1 MSIKFTILGCGSSL
15 GIPRIDG
22 YYGNC
27 DPKNKK
33 NLRSR
38 CSALISSKNLNIL
51 IDTSAGN
58 GAVSFSSTINGAD
71 ANARNL
77 TIESGTG
84 KVTVDGIIGGTDN
97 RPLGVIDINSATA
110 DGTGE
115 IELFDIGD
123 AGSVGS
129 GAITVGHST
138 TDKITFDGDLYKTGN
153 ALFTAKTG
161 ETIDMTTAGI
171 TFTLSLIHI

>member
-1 MSIKFTILGCGSSL
+1 MTGVTTLNGDIITNADASSNVGTVTITGA
-15 GIPRIDG
+15 
-22 YYGNC
+22 
-27 DPKNKK
+27 
-33 NLRSR
+33 
-38 CSALISSKNLNIL
+38 ALLDTGNIL

-97 RPLGVIDINSATA
+97 RPLGVIDINSTTN

-129 GAITVGHST
+129 
-138 TDKITFDGDLYKTGN
+138 
-153 ALFTAKTG
+153 
-161 ETIDMTTAGI
+161 
-171 TFTLSLIHI
+171 